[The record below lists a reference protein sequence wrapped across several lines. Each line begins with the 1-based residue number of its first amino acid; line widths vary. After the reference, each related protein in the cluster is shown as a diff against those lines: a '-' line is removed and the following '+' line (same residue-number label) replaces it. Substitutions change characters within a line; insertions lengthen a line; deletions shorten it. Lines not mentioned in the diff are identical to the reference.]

1 MILFSPEAEAQIDGL
16 LEHYERLDR
25 IEATGNL
32 ITALDAAARRLEH
45 ASGAGLAAPRP
56 YPALAALGLRWIKEG
71 PYWIAYDDTGRSLVI
86 VGVYH
91 ETADIPNRV

>member
-1 MILFSPEAEAQIDGL
+1 VIFFSPEAEAQIDGL

-32 ITALDAAARRLEH
+32 ISALDAAAHRIEH
-45 ASGAGLAAPRP
+45 GPGTG
-56 YPALAALGLRWIKEG
+56 LAALGLRWIKEG

-86 VGVYH
+86 VGVHH
-91 ETADIPNRV
+91 ETADIPNRI